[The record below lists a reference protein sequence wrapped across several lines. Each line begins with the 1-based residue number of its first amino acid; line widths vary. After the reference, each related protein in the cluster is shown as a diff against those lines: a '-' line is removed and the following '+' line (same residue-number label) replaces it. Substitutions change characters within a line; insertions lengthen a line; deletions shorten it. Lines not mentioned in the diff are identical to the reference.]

1 MSRPSSRT
9 PARRTCA
16 GPAGPACARS
26 AWTPSASTKVER
38 VGISNAGRRQLAEA
52 QTVVDIVAVENQLS
66 PRSLGALPVLQQC
79 EAQDIAVLSWSPLG
93 GSARAADLGQELPEF
108 AAVARERAVSP
119 HQVALAWAL
128 HLSPVVLPLPA
139 ARRPETILDS
149 VAAAQIQLT
158 DDERSRLRAALTT
171 SSEGRRSGASGRWTA
186 GQCRPGAV
194 RSRSPTREP
203 TRDSC
208 RIPTRG
214 RRAVS
219 RYLLGC
225 GSWGQLTCGLTP
237 R

>member
-1 MSRPSSRT
+1 
-9 PARRTCA
+9 
-16 GPAGPACARS
+16 
-26 AWTPSASTKVER
+26 
-38 VGISNAGRRQLAEA
+38 
-52 QTVVDIVAVENQLS
+52 VAVENQLS

-149 VAAAQIQLT
+149 VAAAPIQLT

-171 SSEGRRSGASGRWTA
+171 SSEGRRSGASVSGSA
-186 GQCRPGAV
+186 G
-194 RSRSPTREP
+194 
-203 TRDSC
+203 
-208 RIPTRG
+208 
-214 RRAVS
+214 
-219 RYLLGC
+219 L
-225 GSWGQLTCGLTP
+225 
-237 R
+237 